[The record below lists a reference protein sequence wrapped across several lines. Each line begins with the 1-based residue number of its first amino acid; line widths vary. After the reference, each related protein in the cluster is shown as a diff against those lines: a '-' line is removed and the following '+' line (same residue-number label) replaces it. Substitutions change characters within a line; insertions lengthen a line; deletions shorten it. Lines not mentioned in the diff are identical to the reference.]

1 MEVAIV
7 REDEEDWAESDD
19 VYHLIRRDR
28 KLTVCGLLISEI
40 GDAEDYPGYRMCKR
54 CERSKK
60 PKEL

>member
-7 REDEEDWAESDD
+7 REDEEDWAESDE
-19 VYHLIRRDR
+19 VYHLLQKDR
-28 KLTVCGLLISEI
+28 KRTACGLVISEI
-40 GDAEDYPGYRMCKR
+40 GKVEDYPGYRKCKR